1 MQVRAIKLSA
11 VRPAVVR
18 VTVHGAELGSVAQSD
33 IFIAPT
39 MGQVPGLPLCS
50 FSLNNAG
57 PGGGPW
63 ESLDFLL
70 KCTGKS
76 LKGF

>member
-57 PGGGPW
+57 PGGGHGKVW
-63 ESLDFLL
+63 IFFLNAL
-70 KCTGKS
+70 GS
-76 LKGF
+76 H